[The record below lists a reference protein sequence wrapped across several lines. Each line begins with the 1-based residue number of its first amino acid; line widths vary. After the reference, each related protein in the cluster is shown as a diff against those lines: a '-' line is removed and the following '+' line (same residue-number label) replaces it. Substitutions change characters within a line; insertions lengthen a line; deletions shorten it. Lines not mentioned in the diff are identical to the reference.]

1 MPRTVPK
8 KDRFFGLFE
17 KLRQPDITGQ
27 VNDNYGGPDM
37 KLHLGALSNTVTQ
50 GPHSGTHPNDLFYF
64 GILSFQAKLSN
75 ATYGAS
81 STVQPA
87 SLRLMPIIR
96 I

>member
-1 MPRTVPK
+1 MPK
-8 KDRFFGLFE
+8 KDHFFGLFE

-96 I
+96 T